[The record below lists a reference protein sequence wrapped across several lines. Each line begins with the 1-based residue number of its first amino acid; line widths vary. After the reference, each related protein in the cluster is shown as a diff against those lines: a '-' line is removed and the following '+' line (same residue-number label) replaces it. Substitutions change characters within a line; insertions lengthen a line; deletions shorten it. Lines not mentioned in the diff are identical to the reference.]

1 LLFLYLETGIPN
13 GDGRAWVCS
22 ESISQVGSS
31 SSSSSISSKHDVLT
45 TTKGLVLAF
54 FVDKG
59 GLLASVLLRVPKVKA
74 DALS

>member
-22 ESISQVGSS
+22 ESISQVGR